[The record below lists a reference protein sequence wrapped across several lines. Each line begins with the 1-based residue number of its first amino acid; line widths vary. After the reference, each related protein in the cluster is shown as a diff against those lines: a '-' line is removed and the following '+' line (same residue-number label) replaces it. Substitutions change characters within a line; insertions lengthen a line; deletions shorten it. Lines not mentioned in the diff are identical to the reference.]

1 MKVGNKMNKY
11 SSKEIHVLDEIKH
24 IQLNPGMYIGSTENP
39 THLIEEIL
47 DNSLD
52 EALAGYA
59 TIIAVLIDT
68 KKNEFTIL
76 DNGRG
81 IPLSDNTPITV
92 SMKLFSG
99 AKFQDRKTAYQI
111 SSGVHGV
118 GMIAVNA
125 LSKEYN
131 VEVFRNGRYA
141 KYHFKDA
148 KLKKTDI
155 NKSNKV
161 NPPFSTKIHFI
172 PDKKFFETLT
182 PDIDR
187 IRRRLTTAS
196 AEMSSHIKFVLTID
210 EKSEVFALSKEDN
223 FKTLLKETP
232 PIMELY
238 SEKGAEKFDVMF
250 AYEQSG
256 TITPKII
263 SSINLLPVDG
273 GGTHLMAFYDLL
285 KEFFLAKAKKFGYSF
300 QPNDCLI
307 GLRAYLMLSLIE
319 PKFSGQTKDKL
330 TNRKT
335 YFSPFIASLKSQL
348 NSIEDIIKYLERF
361 QEYRRK
367 LDSKKLVRTGSTSN
381 RASTKFTKLRDCSS
395 RLGELFIVEGDSA
408 GGSIIQSRD
417 PRIHAV
423 LPLKGKS
430 IPNVTTKKTIL
441 ENKEVS
447 ELIQAIGTGV
457 GPHFNLAKLRYS
469 KIVCATDADFDGAHI
484 ACLVTMAM
492 AVLLP
497 DIVKAGKFYIAS
509 TPLFAITDKK
519 LFKPLW
525 NEEELEKAR
534 ASGKNI
540 QRFKGLGEM
549 NPQELKI
556 SLLDEATRHL
566 VPIEYS
572 SDMDSLIKLFS
583 SAEEKRR
590 LVS

>member
-1 MKVGNKMNKY
+1 MNKY

-196 AEMSSHIKFVLTID
+196 AEMASHIKFVLTID

>member
-155 NKSNKV
+155 NKSTQV

>member
-196 AEMSSHIKFVLTID
+196 AEMASHIKFVLTID